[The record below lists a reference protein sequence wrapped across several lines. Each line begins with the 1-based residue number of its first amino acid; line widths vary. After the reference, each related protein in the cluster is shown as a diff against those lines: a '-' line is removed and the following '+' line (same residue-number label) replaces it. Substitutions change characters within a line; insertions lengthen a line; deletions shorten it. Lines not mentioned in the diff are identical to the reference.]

1 MKVVAVSGTPGTGK
15 TKIAKLIAKKI
26 DANYIDVNNFI
37 KKNKLYIGYDRR
49 FKSYNV
55 NLNKL
60 VDYLIRLI
68 KSSKENLIIDSHLS
82 HYIPK
87 RYVNLCIITKC
98 DLKKLKKRLEKRGY
112 SKRKV
117 RENLDAE
124 IFDVCLMEALINKH
138 KVRIIDTSKKIN
150 IKQLLRYIK

>member
-1 MKVVAVSGTPGTGK
+1 MKVVVVSGTPGTGK

-26 DANYIDVNNFI
+26 DANYVDVNSSI
-37 KKNKLYIGYDRR
+37 KKNKLHIGYDRR

-60 VDYLIRLI
+60 IDYLIRLI